1 MNPEYDHVRA
11 QILGKERLPS
21 LSEVFFIV
29 QGEEARR
36 MVMMNETS
44 TEGAAMFSG
53 KTSKHGNSNLA
64 NIKLSLKGKE
74 ERWCSHCKK
83 SGHTKDTCFKLHGKE
98 KALNRLAELKG
109 QPSRK
114 AYQASLDSE
123 NLDKTP
129 SSSSTKEGMPTLHA
143 EIERLKTL
151 ESISK
156 PPSGTC
162 SLTMT
167 GKNSNSS
174 FNVSRTL
181 CMDSWVLDS
190 GATNHMTPH
199 SSLLTSF
206 VTLSN
211 NHITIAN
218 GTHIPIHGRGNVSLL
233 PSLSLKDVLYVPKL
247 SNNLISI
254 RKLTHDLN
262 CSITFF
268 PTHCTFQDL
277 ATGKLIGVVKE

>member
-1 MNPEYDHVRA
+1 
-11 QILGKERLPS
+11 
-21 LSEVFFIV
+21 
-29 QGEEARR
+29 

-53 KTSKHGNSNLA
+53 KTSKPGNSNL
-64 NIKLSLKGKE
+64 SLRGKE
-74 ERWCSHCKK
+74 EHWCSHCKK
-83 SGHTKDTCFKLHGKE
+83 FGHTKDTCFKLHGKE